1 MRGRAQDLEPVDP
14 EMAAQPIIARHFF
27 GVEPFRPIGEA
38 AAGVVVN
45 LKRAGDPTPCLRR
58 VPDAPA

>member
-1 MRGRAQDLEPVDP
+1 MRGRAQDLEPANIDP
-14 EMAAQPIIARHFF
+14 ATQPIIARHFF

-45 LKRAGDPTPCLRR
+45 LKHAGDPMPCLRR

>member
-1 MRGRAQDLEPVDP
+1 MKRRAQDLEPANIDP
-14 EMAAQPIIARHFF
+14 AAQPIIARHFF
-27 GVEPFRPIGEA
+27 GAEPFRPIGEA